1 MAIQNEVFKFV
12 AELELDE
19 KTKDEFTKGLKDAN
33 DRCDALRKSI
43 VDQQKELL
51 KLAAV
56 GKEGSKAYQDL
67 EASLKANRDALKGS
81 QEMANKYASAL
92 GVNQMTANQLRGHI
106 RRLRTEMDSLH
117 KDTDPELWEKYNS
130 ALKNAEERMEEIRG
144 GMKKTEGVMG
154 LLKTGG
160 GKLSLAF
167 AAVAKF
173 AKGIYST
180 LNRISQET
188 QTFGDKW
195 QMAHAQISAG
205 CKYLYW

>member
-12 AELELDE
+12 AEIELDE

-33 DRCDALRKSI
+33 ARCDALRKSI

-92 GVNQMTANQLRGHI
+92 GVNQMSMNQLKAY
-106 RRLRTEMDSLH
+106 T
-117 KDTDPELWEKYNS
+117 KNS
-130 ALKNAEERMEEIRG
+130 AMR
-144 GMKKTEGVMG
+144 
-154 LLKTGG
+154 
-160 GKLSLAF
+160 
-167 AAVAKF
+167 
-173 AKGIYST
+173 
-180 LNRISQET
+180 
-188 QTFGDKW
+188 
-195 QMAHAQISAG
+195 
-205 CKYLYW
+205 